1 MKTARIP
8 LLGPCALQEH
18 ERDSRR
24 RVGWCGRLFT
34 GAGAV
39 AATVA

>member
-18 ERDSRR
+18 EWDSRR
-24 RVGWCGRLFT
+24 RMGWCGRLFT
-34 GAGAV
+34 GAGTV